1 MIVALTGGIGSG
13 KSEVAKRF
21 EVLGIPIVDTDVIAH
36 ELTSVG
42 QPLLKEISQI
52 FGTNFINADGTLNRV
67 KLREHVFNNAAK
79 RLKLEAIIHPAI
91 HDQALKKLTEN
102 ENLMLPYY
110 QILVIPLL
118 VENNRYDGIVDRVLV
133 VDCEEKLQIKRAMAR
148 SNMSVSDVK
157 NIMEAQVAR
166 NVRLK
171 SADEV
176 ILNNGT
182 LAELQEKVELIHK
195 KLIKTCIVSK

>member
-1 MIVALTGGIGSG
+1 
-13 KSEVAKRF
+13 
-21 EVLGIPIVDTDVIAH
+21 
-36 ELTSVG
+36 
-42 QPLLKEISQI
+42 
-52 FGTNFINADGTLNRV
+52 
-67 KLREHVFNNAAK
+67 
-79 RLKLEAIIHPAI
+79 
-91 HDQALKKLTEN
+91 
-102 ENLMLPYY
+102 MLPYY

-166 NVRLK
+166 NDRLK